1 MRLIQIFIQF
11 LVIMACLGMAGYSET
26 ISQDDFLNRLK
37 QTYPLFEKEKL
48 SIQSEQKRRESLLG
62 SQDWNVRSS
71 LYLIHDEPTITVAGP
86 EKTDALLIS
95 GGLERAI
102 WSTGGRLSASFSST
116 IANLTIDPILGVPD
130 SYFENRLVVTYSHPL
145 MRNHKGVLDRLQ
157 FELSQFDIDLSQV
170 MAVEN
175 EEVFL
180 FDAANKYLD
189 WVLLV
194 EQQKIVI
201 ERLSLSEAELKR
213 ARDKR
218 KANLIDEV
226 DVIRA
231 ENAVN
236 NARQNLLVIESETRA
251 LQAELAVLLQDSSL
265 IEMNPDFDL
274 YEMPALPSLPE
285 VITSL
290 QNNSRLL
297 EALAIKI
304 DQKKLLK
311 SGFEEQ
317 SKKDLSV
324 FASVGMG
331 NAEQSYG
338 RSLVIDKPSV
348 MIGLQLG
355 FPVENRTAKANISR
369 TDFQIMQLEKQM
381 EEIDLELSAAITN
394 LLTQANELVSV
405 LELDR
410 KQIESARAKTQEEL
424 KIYDQGRG
432 ELTFVIQ
439 SRDSEQAAK
448 LAYAANAL
456 RYHKLLLQ
464 LLELTDQLYKNDLIL
479 E

>member
-1 MRLIQIFIQF
+1 MRPTQIFIYC
-11 LVIMACLGMAGYSET
+11 LVITACLGMTGNAET

-62 SQDWNVRSS
+62 GQDWNVRSS
-71 LYLIHDEPTITVAGP
+71 LFLIHDEPAISAAGP
-86 EKTDALLIS
+86 ERTDALLIS
-95 GGLERAI
+95 GGLEKAV

-116 IANLTIDPILGVPD
+116 IANLKIDPFLGVPD
-130 SYFENRLVVTYSHPL
+130 SYFENQLVVTYSLPL
-145 MRNHKGVLDRLQ
+145 MRNHKGMLDRLQ
-157 FELSQFDIDLSQV
+157 FELSKFDIDLSQV

-180 FDAANKYLD
+180 FQAANKYLD

-194 EQQKIVI
+194 EQQKIVV
-201 ERLSLSEAELKR
+201 ERLHLSEAELKR
-213 ARDKR
+213 AQDKR
-218 KANLIDEV
+218 EANLIDEV

-231 ENAVN
+231 ENAVT
-236 NARQNLLVIESETRA
+236 NARQNLLVIKSKTGA
-251 LQAELAVLLQDSSL
+251 LQSELAVLLQDSSF
-265 IEMNPDFDL
+265 IEMSPDYDI
-274 YEMPALPSLPE
+274 YEMPVLPSLTE
-285 VITSL
+285 AITSL
-290 QNNSRLL
+290 KSDSRLL
-297 EALAIKI
+297 KALAIKI
-304 DQKKLLK
+304 DQKRLLK

-317 SKKDLSV
+317 SRKDLSV
-324 FASVGMG
+324 FASVGLG
-331 NAEQSYG
+331 NAESSYG
-338 RSLVIDKPSV
+338 RSLVIDKPSA
-348 MIGLQLG
+348 MIGLQYN
-355 FPVENRTAKANISR
+355 FPVENRTAKANVSR
-369 TDFQIMQLEKQM
+369 TDIQIMQLEKQV

-394 LLTQANELVSV
+394 LLTQATELVSV

-424 KIYDQGRG
+424 KIYNQGRG

-456 RYHKLLLQ
+456 TYHKLLLQ
-464 LLELTDQLYKNDLIL
+464 LLELTDQLY